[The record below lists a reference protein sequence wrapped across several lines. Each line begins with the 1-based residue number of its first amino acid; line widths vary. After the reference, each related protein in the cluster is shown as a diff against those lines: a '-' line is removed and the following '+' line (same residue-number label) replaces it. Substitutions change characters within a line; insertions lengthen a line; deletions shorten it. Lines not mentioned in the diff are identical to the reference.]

1 MVDNGFFED
10 HEFINILKNT
20 KKDFYLTSFAQN
32 DETIFNGISSKQLK
46 MIKLLA
52 LYIVTN
58 KDKNINVIENVKLL
72 YKGKH
77 IFDWLEDRNHEF
89 YEILTFFKKRYNVI
103 INENNKLYTL
113 RNYKNQKIDT
123 NHPLNK
129 QILLE
134 KLYILSLGKEREI
147 YLKIKAQKNNKA
159 LQYHKYIE
167 QSIDWLKILKDT
179 YKEEDSEII
188 NNGHDFTAI
197 TLPALEEV
205 LPTLVDKEMNYNLDI
220 KSLKKMKS
228 NLEKKQLIANYFKEN
243 EENSK
248 SIGNKKRKLDEIE
261 DNNNRDNTKSQPETK
276 KKKTTKKNVNRKVVL
291 DPTATRSA
299 IKK

>member
-1 MVDNGFFED
+1 MVDNSLFED
-10 HEFINILKNT
+10 FEFINILKNT
-20 KKDFYLTSFAQN
+20 KKDFYLTSFAEN
-32 DETIFNGISSKQLK
+32 DEIIFNGISSKQLK

-58 KDKNINVIENVKLL
+58 KDKNVNVIENVKLL

-77 IFDWLEDRNHEF
+77 IFDWLEDRDHEF
-89 YEILTFFKKRYNVI
+89 YEILSFFKKRYNVI

-123 NHPLNK
+123 NHPLYK

-134 KLYILSLGKEREI
+134 KLYILSLGKERET

-167 QSIDWLKILKDT
+167 QSIDWLKIFKDI

-188 NNGHDFTAI
+188 NNGHDFTLI

-243 EENSK
+243 EENPK
-248 SIGNKKRKLDEIE
+248 SVGNKKRKLDEVE
-261 DNNNRDNTKSQPETK
+261 DNNNNTALQPEIK
-276 KKKTTKKNVNRKVVL
+276 KKKTTKKKTNRKVVL